1 MKLAVPTTHDNQVDS
16 HFGHCEF
23 FTVFTVED
31 SEIKN
36 SQIVE
41 SPEGCGCKSNIASV
55 LREMGVEIMLAGNI
69 GGGAVNVL
77 NNNGI
82 AVIRGCEGDATSLVN
97 NFITGE
103 VVDSG
108 ETCSQHEHHH
118 QEGHQCGHNH

>member
-23 FTVFTVED
+23 FTVFAVED
-31 SEIKN
+31 SEIIN

-41 SPEGCGCKSNIASV
+41 SPEGCGCKSNIVSV
-55 LREMGVEIMLAGNI
+55 LREMGVEIMLAGNM

-82 AVIRGCEGDATSLVN
+82 AVIRGCEGDATSLVK

-108 ETCSQHEHHH
+108 ETCSHHEHHH
-118 QEGHQCGHNH
+118 QEGNPCGHNH